1 MYHFNCHVP
10 MLELEG
16 LPKVWHCMK
25 CCEKKK
31 ATSSTSTS
39 SSSPSSQTNAI
50 PSVSTGSSRS
60 CIAGVSDE
68 DMKALQEW
76 LGETQKRNTSLEATP
91 LPDSLQDVVNRGKK
105 MHVFAA
111 TKVYTETIAS
121 LENGMYTGQIFCQ
134 FFLRMVK
141 GAGFGF
147 AEWYNHI
154 PDDLLLR
161 VKKAST
167 NNV

>member
-1 MYHFNCHVP
+1 MYHNDCHEP
-10 MLELEG
+10 TLELEG
-16 LPKVWHCMK
+16 LPETWYCMK

-31 ATSSTSTS
+31 ATSSTS
-39 SSSPSSQTNAI
+39 SSSPSSQSNNI
-50 PSVSTGSSRS
+50 PTPGTSSRS
-60 CIAGVSDE
+60 FIGSFIAGVSDE

-76 LGETQKRNTSLEATP
+76 LNETQKSTSLEATP
-91 LPDSLQDVVNRGKK
+91 LPDNLQDVVNRGKK
-105 MHVFAA
+105 IHVFAA
-111 TKVYTETIAS
+111 TKVYTETIDS
-121 LENGMYTGQIFCQ
+121 LENGKLTGQVFCE

-167 NNV
+167 KE

>member
-1 MYHFNCHVP
+1 
-10 MLELEG
+10 MLD
-16 LPKVWHCMK
+16 PKDLTEVWKCMK

-39 SSSPSSQTNAI
+39 SSSPSSQSNNI
-50 PSVSTGSSRS
+50 PTPGTSSRS
-60 CIAGVSDE
+60 FIGSFIAGVSDE